1 MKPLIPNTYVLNNK
15 YLQSILSPSTD
26 IIDYN
31 FSSDQIHKLNLL
43 QILRPDVYFNK
54 KLSDDEFYEISKNYY
69 QKLIND
75 NIIYK
80 SENEYFLYRI
90 ESKDHSKTGL
100 ISLLNIQD
108 YLNNNI
114 KPHEKILVSKGKE
127 RAEQLSKVKFQ
138 LSPIYLFYDD
148 QNIDLDLDIHHE
160 KKPIIKFK
168 SGNYTHSI
176 YKTKTDFSGIN
187 FKELFVADG
196 HHRIEGF
203 AQLDV
208 KKDTKFMAIIF
219 PKSKCSNMAY
229 DRSVKFP
236 KEYKK
241 DSFISDLE
249 KYFHTEELKYHENID
264 RFFVI
269 YFHGKFIKI
278 DLKNE
283 FSSNGADCIDFAE
296 FILKE
301 ILNIEDET
309 NDERVEF
316 VPPTLGTDYLIN
328 QVDTGISDVSTI
340 MRPVSMDLVIDYSKN
355 KKFMPPKATWFDP
368 KPLDGLFFY
377 NIIE

>member
-43 QILRPDVYFNK
+43 QILRPDIYFNK
-54 KLSDDEFYEISKNYY
+54 KLSDEEFYEISRNYY
-69 QKLIND
+69 QKLIKD

-80 SENEYFLYRI
+80 SEDEYFLYRI
-90 ESKDHSKTGL
+90 DSKDHSQTGL

-114 KPHEKILVSKGKE
+114 KPHEKTLVSKGKE

-138 LSPIYLFYDD
+138 LCPIYLFYDD

-176 YKTKTDFSGIN
+176 YKTKSDFSGIN
-187 FKELFVADG
+187 FKELYVADG

-236 KEYKK
+236 TDYDK
-241 DSFISDLE
+241 DSFIRDLE
-249 KYFHTEELKYHENID
+249 KYFYIEELKYHENID

-269 YFHGKFIKI
+269 YFKGKFLKI

-283 FSSNGADCIDFAE
+283 FSTNGADCIDFAE

-301 ILNIEDET
+301 ILDIKDET

-328 QVDTGISDVSTI
+328 QVDTGIRDISTM

>member
-54 KLSDDEFYEISKNYY
+54 KLSDDEFYEISRNYY

-80 SENEYFLYRI
+80 TEDEYFLYRI
-90 ESKDHSKTGL
+90 DSKDHSQTGL

-148 QNIDLDLDIHHE
+148 ANIDLDLDIHHE

-187 FKELFVADG
+187 FKELYVADG

-241 DSFISDLE
+241 DSFISDLD
-249 KYFHTEELKYHENID
+249 KYFHIDELKYHENID

-269 YFHGKFIKI
+269 YFQGKFLKI
-278 DLKNE
+278 DLKDE

>member
-69 QKLIND
+69 QKLISD

-80 SENEYFLYRI
+80 SEDEYFLYRI
-90 ESKDHSKTGL
+90 DSKDHSQTGL

-187 FKELFVADG
+187 FKELYVADG

-249 KYFHTEELKYHENID
+249 KYFHIEELKYHENID

-269 YFHGKFIKI
+269 YFQGKFLKI
-278 DLKNE
+278 DLKDE

>member
-80 SENEYFLYRI
+80 SEDEYFLYRI
-90 ESKDHSKTGL
+90 DSKDHSQTGL

-148 QNIDLDLDIHHE
+148 QNIDLNLDIHHE

-168 SGNYTHSI
+168 SGIYTHSI

-187 FKELFVADG
+187 FKELYVADG

-203 AQLDV
+203 AQLNV

-236 KEYKK
+236 KDYKK
-241 DSFISDLE
+241 DSFISDIK

-269 YFHGKFIKI
+269 YFQGKFIKI

-377 NIIE
+377 NIVE

>member
-69 QKLIND
+69 QKLISD

-80 SENEYFLYRI
+80 SEDEYFLYRI
-90 ESKDHSKTGL
+90 DSKDHSQTGL

-168 SGNYTHSI
+168 SGIYTHSI
-176 YKTKTDFSGIN
+176 YKTKTNFSGIN
-187 FKELFVADG
+187 FKELYVADG

-269 YFHGKFIKI
+269 YFQGKFIKI

-377 NIIE
+377 NIVE

>member
-69 QKLIND
+69 QKLISD

-80 SENEYFLYRI
+80 SEDEYFLYRI
-90 ESKDHSKTGL
+90 DSKDHSQTGL

-187 FKELFVADG
+187 FKELYVADG

-203 AQLDV
+203 AQLNV

-249 KYFHTEELKYHENID
+249 KYFHIEELKYHENID

-269 YFHGKFIKI
+269 YFQGKFLKI

-328 QVDTGISDVSTI
+328 QVDTGISDISTI

-355 KKFMPPKATWFDP
+355 KKFMPPKATWFEP

>member
-69 QKLIND
+69 QKLISD

-80 SENEYFLYRI
+80 SEDEYFLYRI
-90 ESKDHSKTGL
+90 DSKDHSQTGL

-187 FKELFVADG
+187 FKELYVADG

-269 YFHGKFIKI
+269 YFQGKFLKI
-278 DLKNE
+278 DLKDE

>member
-80 SENEYFLYRI
+80 SEDEYFLYRI
-90 ESKDHSKTGL
+90 DSKDHSQTGL

-148 QNIDLDLDIHHE
+148 QNIDLNLDIHHE

-168 SGNYTHSI
+168 SGNHTHSI

-187 FKELFVADG
+187 FKELYVADG

-203 AQLDV
+203 AQLNV

-236 KEYKK
+236 EDYKK
-241 DSFISDLE
+241 DSFISDLG
-249 KYFHTEELKYHENID
+249 KYFHIEELKYHENID

-269 YFHGKFIKI
+269 YFQSKFIKI

>member
-69 QKLIND
+69 QKLISD

-80 SENEYFLYRI
+80 SEDEYFLYRI
-90 ESKDHSKTGL
+90 DSKDHSQTGL

-187 FKELFVADG
+187 FKELYVADG

-269 YFHGKFIKI
+269 YFQGRFIKI
-278 DLKNE
+278 DLKDE

>member
-80 SENEYFLYRI
+80 SEDEYFLYRI
-90 ESKDHSKTGL
+90 DSKDHSQTGL

-187 FKELFVADG
+187 FKELYVADG

-241 DSFISDLE
+241 DCFIIDLE
-249 KYFHTEELKYHENID
+249 KYFYIEELKYHENID

-269 YFHGKFIKI
+269 YFQGKFIKI
-278 DLKNE
+278 DLKDE

>member
-69 QKLIND
+69 QKLISD

-80 SENEYFLYRI
+80 SEDEYFLYRI
-90 ESKDHSKTGL
+90 DSKDHSQTGL

-187 FKELFVADG
+187 FKELYVADG

-249 KYFHTEELKYHENID
+249 KYFHAEELKYHENID

-269 YFHGKFIKI
+269 YFQGKFIKI

>member
-54 KLSDDEFYEISKNYY
+54 KLSDDEFYKISKNYY

-80 SENEYFLYRI
+80 SEDEYFLYRI
-90 ESKDHSKTGL
+90 DSKDHTQTGL

-148 QNIDLDLDIHHE
+148 QNIDLNLDIHHE

-168 SGNYTHSI
+168 SGNCTHSI

-187 FKELFVADG
+187 FKELYVADG

-241 DSFISDLE
+241 DSFINDLE
-249 KYFHTEELKYHENID
+249 KYFYTEELKYHENID

-269 YFHGKFIKI
+269 YFQGKFIKI
-278 DLKNE
+278 DLKDE

>member
-31 FSSDQIHKLNLL
+31 FSSEQIHKLNLL

-54 KLSDDEFYEISKNYY
+54 KLSDDEFYEISRNYY

-80 SENEYFLYRI
+80 SEDEYFLYRI
-90 ESKDHSKTGL
+90 DSKDHSQTGL

-127 RAEQLSKVKFQ
+127 RAEQLSKVNFQ
-138 LSPIYLFYDD
+138 LCPIYLFYDD

-187 FKELFVADG
+187 FKELYVADG

-269 YFHGKFIKI
+269 YFQGKFIKI
-278 DLKNE
+278 DLKDE

-301 ILNIEDET
+301 TLNIVDET

-328 QVDTGISDVSTI
+328 QVDTGISDISTI

>member
-31 FSSDQIHKLNLL
+31 FSSNQIHKLNLL

-54 KLSDDEFYEISKNYY
+54 KLSDDEFYEISRNYY

-75 NIIYK
+75 NIIYR
-80 SENEYFLYRI
+80 SDDEYFLYRI
-90 ESKDHSKTGL
+90 DSNEHSQTGL

-138 LSPIYLFYDD
+138 LCPIYLFYDD

-160 KKPIIKFK
+160 KRPLIKFK
-168 SGNYTHSI
+168 SGDYTHSI

-187 FKELFVADG
+187 FKELYVADG

-208 KKDTKFMAIIF
+208 KKDTKFLAIIF

-229 DRSVKFP
+229 NRSIKFP
-236 KEYKK
+236 IDYKK
-241 DSFISDLE
+241 DSFISDLK
-249 KYFHTEELKYHENID
+249 KYFHIEELKYHENID

-269 YFHGKFIKI
+269 YFKGKFIKI
-278 DLKNE
+278 DLKE
-283 FSSNGADCIDFAE
+283 KFSSNGADCIDFAE

>member
-1 MKPLIPNTYVLNNK
+1 
-15 YLQSILSPSTD
+15 
-26 IIDYN
+26 
-31 FSSDQIHKLNLL
+31 
-43 QILRPDVYFNK
+43 
-54 KLSDDEFYEISKNYY
+54 
-69 QKLIND
+69 
-75 NIIYK
+75 
-80 SENEYFLYRI
+80 
-90 ESKDHSKTGL
+90 
-100 ISLLNIQD
+100 
-108 YLNNNI
+108 
-114 KPHEKILVSKGKE
+114 
-127 RAEQLSKVKFQ
+127 
-138 LSPIYLFYDD
+138 
-148 QNIDLDLDIHHE
+148 
-160 KKPIIKFK
+160 
-168 SGNYTHSI
+168 
-176 YKTKTDFSGIN
+176 
-187 FKELFVADG
+187 
-196 HHRIEGF
+196 
-203 AQLDV
+203 
-208 KKDTKFMAIIF
+208 MAIIF

-236 KEYKK
+236 KDYKK
-241 DSFISDLE
+241 DSFIGDLE
-249 KYFHTEELKYHENID
+249 KYFHVEELKYHENID

-269 YFHGKFIKI
+269 YFQSKFIKI

>member
-69 QKLIND
+69 QKLISD

-80 SENEYFLYRI
+80 SEDEYFLYRI
-90 ESKDHSKTGL
+90 DSKDHSQTGL

-187 FKELFVADG
+187 FKELYVADG

-249 KYFHTEELKYHENID
+249 KYFHIEELKYHENID

-269 YFHGKFIKI
+269 YFQGKFLKI
-278 DLKNE
+278 DLKDE

-377 NIIE
+377 NIVE

>member
-54 KLSDDEFYEISKNYY
+54 NLSDDEFYEISKNYY
-69 QKLIND
+69 QKLINKD
-75 NIIYK
+75 IIYK
-80 SENEYFLYRI
+80 SEDEYFLYRI
-90 ESKDHSKTGL
+90 DSKDHSQTGL

-138 LSPIYLFYDD
+138 LCPIYLFYDD

-187 FKELFVADG
+187 FKELYIADG

-208 KKDTKFMAIIF
+208 EKDTKFLAIIF

-236 KEYKK
+236 QDYKK
-241 DSFISDLE
+241 DSFISSLE
-249 KYFHTEELKYHENID
+249 KYFHVEELRYHENID

-269 YFHGKFIKI
+269 YFQGRFIKI
-278 DLKNE
+278 DLKKE

-328 QVDTGISDVSTI
+328 QVDTGISDISTI

>member
-69 QKLIND
+69 QKLISD

-80 SENEYFLYRI
+80 SEDEYFLYRI
-90 ESKDHSKTGL
+90 DSKDHSQTGL

-187 FKELFVADG
+187 FKELYVADG

-241 DSFISDLE
+241 DSFIIDLE
-249 KYFHTEELKYHENID
+249 KYFYIEELKYHENID

-269 YFHGKFIKI
+269 YFQGKFIKI
-278 DLKNE
+278 DLKDE

-377 NIIE
+377 NIVE

>member
-1 MKPLIPNTYVLNNK
+1 MKPLLPNTYVLNNK

-31 FSSDQIHKLNLL
+31 FTSDQIHKLNLL
-43 QILRPDVYFNK
+43 QILRPDIYFNK
-54 KLSDDEFYEISKNYY
+54 KLSDDEFYELSRNYY

-75 NIIYK
+75 KIIYK
-80 SENEYFLYRI
+80 SDTNYYLYRI
-90 ESKDHSKTGL
+90 DSDDHSQTGL

-108 YLNNNI
+108 YVNNNI

-138 LSPIYLFYDD
+138 LCPIYLFYDD
-148 QNIDLDLDIHHE
+148 QNIDLDLEIHHE

-168 SGNYTHSI
+168 SGKYVHSI
-176 YKTKTDFSGIN
+176 YKTESDFSSIN

-208 KKDTKFMAIIF
+208 KKDTKFMSIIF
-219 PKSKCSNMAY
+219 PKSKCSNLAY

-236 KEYKK
+236 ENYPK
-241 DSFISDLE
+241 DQFLSDLK
-249 KYFHTEELKYHENID
+249 KYFIVDELKYHENIE

-269 YFHGKFIKI
+269 YFQGKFLKI
-278 DLKNE
+278 DLKKD
-283 FSSNGADCIDFAE
+283 FTSYGADCIDFGE

-301 ILNIEDET
+301 ILKIHDET
-309 NDERVEF
+309 SDDRVEF

-328 QVDTGISDVSTI
+328 QVDTGITDLSTL
-340 MRPVSMDLVIDYSKN
+340 MRPVSIDLVIDYSKN
-355 KKFMPPKATWFDP
+355 KKFMPPKATWFEP

-377 NIIE
+377 NIID

>member
-69 QKLIND
+69 QKLISD
-75 NIIYK
+75 SIIYK
-80 SENEYFLYRI
+80 SEDEYFLYRI
-90 ESKDHSKTGL
+90 DSKDHSQTGL

-187 FKELFVADG
+187 FKELYVADG

-269 YFHGKFIKI
+269 YFQGKFLKI
-278 DLKNE
+278 DLKDE

>member
-54 KLSDDEFYEISKNYY
+54 KLSDDEFYEISRNYY

-80 SENEYFLYRI
+80 SEDEYFLYRI
-90 ESKDHSKTGL
+90 DSKDHSQTGL

-187 FKELFVADG
+187 FKELYVADG

-269 YFHGKFIKI
+269 YFQGKFIKI
-278 DLKNE
+278 DLKDE

-296 FILKE
+296 FILKD

-328 QVDTGISDVSTI
+328 QVDTGISDISTI

>member
-69 QKLIND
+69 QKLISD
-75 NIIYK
+75 SIIYK
-80 SENEYFLYRI
+80 SEDEYFLYRI
-90 ESKDHSKTGL
+90 DSKDHSQTGL

-148 QNIDLDLDIHHE
+148 QNIDLNLDIHHE

-168 SGNYTHSI
+168 SGIYTHSI

-187 FKELFVADG
+187 FKELYVADG

-269 YFHGKFIKI
+269 YFQGKFIKI
-278 DLKNE
+278 DLKDE

-301 ILNIEDET
+301 ILKIEDET

-328 QVDTGISDVSTI
+328 QVDTGISDISTI

-377 NIIE
+377 NVIE

>member
-54 KLSDDEFYEISKNYY
+54 KLSDDEFYEISRNYY

-80 SENEYFLYRI
+80 SEDEYFLYRI
-90 ESKDHSKTGL
+90 DSKDHSQTGL

-187 FKELFVADG
+187 FKELYVADG

-208 KKDTKFMAIIF
+208 KNDTKFMAIIF

-269 YFHGKFIKI
+269 YFQGKFIKI
-278 DLKNE
+278 DLKDE

-328 QVDTGISDVSTI
+328 QVDTGISDISTI

-377 NIIE
+377 NIVE

>member
-43 QILRPDVYFNK
+43 QILRPDVYFNE
-54 KLSDDEFYEISKNYY
+54 KLSDDKFYEISKNYY

-80 SENEYFLYRI
+80 SDDEYFLYRI
-90 ESKDHSKTGL
+90 DSKDHSQTGL

-187 FKELFVADG
+187 FKELYVADG

-249 KYFHTEELKYHENID
+249 KFFHTEELKYHENID

-269 YFHGKFIKI
+269 YFQGKFIKI

-355 KKFMPPKATWFDP
+355 KKFMPPKATWFEP

>member
-69 QKLIND
+69 QKLISD
-75 NIIYK
+75 SIIYK
-80 SENEYFLYRI
+80 SEDEYFLYRI
-90 ESKDHSKTGL
+90 DSKDHSQTGL

-187 FKELFVADG
+187 FKELYVADG

-241 DSFISDLE
+241 DSFISDLK

-269 YFHGKFIKI
+269 YFQGKFIKI
-278 DLKNE
+278 DLKDE

>member
-80 SENEYFLYRI
+80 SEDEYFLYRI
-90 ESKDHSKTGL
+90 DSKDHSQTGL

-187 FKELFVADG
+187 FKELYVADG

-241 DSFISDLE
+241 DSFIIDLE
-249 KYFHTEELKYHENID
+249 KYFYIEELKYHENID

-269 YFHGKFIKI
+269 YFQGKFIKI
-278 DLKNE
+278 DLKDE

-328 QVDTGISDVSTI
+328 QVDTGISDISTI

>member
-31 FSSDQIHKLNLL
+31 FSGDQIHKLNLL
-43 QILRPDVYFNK
+43 QILRPDIYFNK
-54 KLSDDEFYEISKNYY
+54 KLSDKEFYDISKKYY

-75 NIIYK
+75 KIIYK
-80 SENEYFLYRI
+80 SQNDFFLYRI
-90 ESKDHSKTGL
+90 DSDSHSQTGL

-108 YLNNNI
+108 YLNHNI

-138 LSPIYLFYDD
+138 LCPIYLFYDD
-148 QNIDLDLDIHHE
+148 ENFDLDLDIHHE

-176 YKTKTDFSGIN
+176 YKTNSDFSGIN

-208 KKDTKFMAIIF
+208 KKDTKFMSIIF
-219 PKSKCSNMAY
+219 PKSKCSNLAY
-229 DRSVKFP
+229 NRSIRFP
-236 KEYKK
+236 KDYNKELFL
-241 DSFISDLE
+241 DDLS
-249 KYFHTEELKYHENID
+249 KFFHTEELKFHEKID

-269 YFHGKFIKI
+269 YFKNRYFKI
-278 DLKNE
+278 DLKDNY
-283 FSSNGADCIDFAE
+283 SSNGADCIDFGV

-301 ILNIEDET
+301 ILQIHDET
-309 NDERVEF
+309 NDDRVEF

-328 QVDTGISDVSTI
+328 QVDTGITDLSTI

-355 KKFMPPKATWFDP
+355 KKFMPPKATWFEP

>member
-69 QKLIND
+69 QKLISD

-80 SENEYFLYRI
+80 SEDEYFLYRI
-90 ESKDHSKTGL
+90 DSKDHSQAGL

-187 FKELFVADG
+187 FKELYVADG

-301 ILNIEDET
+301 ILNIKDET

-328 QVDTGISDVSTI
+328 QVDTGISDISTI

>member
-69 QKLIND
+69 QKLISD

-80 SENEYFLYRI
+80 SEDEYFLYRI
-90 ESKDHSKTGL
+90 DSKDHSQTGL

-187 FKELFVADG
+187 FKELYVADG

-269 YFHGKFIKI
+269 YFQGKFLKI
-278 DLKNE
+278 DLKDE

-328 QVDTGISDVSTI
+328 QVDTGISDISTI

-355 KKFMPPKATWFDP
+355 KKFMPPKATWFEP

>member
-69 QKLIND
+69 QKLISD

-80 SENEYFLYRI
+80 SEDEYFLYRI
-90 ESKDHSKTGL
+90 DSKDHSQTGL

-187 FKELFVADG
+187 FKELYVADG

-249 KYFHTEELKYHENID
+249 KYFHIEELKYHENID

-269 YFHGKFIKI
+269 YFQGKFIKI
-278 DLKNE
+278 DLKDE

-377 NIIE
+377 NIVE